1 MLPVRWPGLLLL
13 VVAETAEYVVGRLLL
28 ETAQQ
33 YRRRREQGRVEE
45 WLQQRQFGP
54 LTGVPEAD
62 GRLTSGQKCHPDL
75 KH

>member
-13 VVAETAEYVVGRLLL
+13 VVAETAEYVVGQLLL

-33 YRRRREQGRVEE
+33 YRRRREQGKVEE
-45 WLQQRQFGP
+45 WLQQGQFGP
-54 LTGVPEAD
+54 LTGVSEAD
-62 GRLTSGQKCHPDL
+62 GRLTGGHKCRPDL